1 MITVLKYLILA
12 AITAAVS
19 GCSNN
24 EQEPT
29 GVIPHAQKQAVEKAR
44 GVEDALQQQAEQ
56 TRRQVDE
63 AE

>member
-1 MITVLKYLILA
+1 MRKFLILA
-12 AITAAVS
+12 AITAATI
-19 GCSNN
+19 GCSGN

-44 GVEDALQQQAEQ
+44 GVEDTLQQQAEQ
-56 TRRQVDE
+56 TRRRVDE